1 MQIELGA
8 HVRTSD
14 GHRLGEVK
22 KIVWDPQT
30 NEVRDFVVSTGGLI
44 GHDVLISREV
54 IEKGSAGT
62 DEIAVAMT
70 KDELNALE
78 HYDDANFAPPPYG
91 WMAPAT
97 YTYPIASYI
106 FPTDAT
112 AVPLAAPS
120 DDAVR
125 PRRPVIKKGM
135 KVRDVDGTVLGE
147 VSEVRIDDMTGELRS
162 ILVDERD
169 AAGAASGNALEIPA
183 DHFDVGDGDIHLVS
197 DVRGTHVTKRDEV

>member
-1 MQIELGA
+1 MHIELGA

-14 GHRLGEVK
+14 GHRLGEIKRV
-22 KIVWDPQT
+22 VWDPAT

-54 IEKGSAGT
+54 IEPAADKGELT
-62 DEIAVAMT
+62 VALT
-70 KDELNALE
+70 KDELNGLE
-78 HYDDANFAPPPYG
+78 HYNDSNFAPPPYG

-97 YTYPIASYI
+97 YTYPIASYL
-106 FPTDAT
+106 FPTDPA

-120 DDAVR
+120 EDAVR

-135 KVRDVDGTVLGE
+135 KVRDVDGGVIGE

-162 ILVDERD
+162 ILIDDRD
-169 AAGAASGNALEIPA
+169 SAGLANANALEIPA
-183 DHFDVGDGDIHLVS
+183 DHIDVGDGDIHVIG
-197 DVRGTHVTKRDEV
+197 DVHGTHVTKREGI